1 MGTDGS
7 TKVKWI
13 LIHEGVDRIQLT
25 HDCLHGN
32 PRNDV
37 DCRNLEIVDLTCS
50 RPRAIELSSRLSN

>member
-37 DCRNLEIVDLTCS
+37 DYRNLEIVDLTC
-50 RPRAIELSSRLSN
+50 